1 MKAENANF
9 IVWSKLAH
17 FLKIPVRKVII
28 LDFSVLAHLFFY
40 FTDPFVDVFLVNS
53 GKMIEHHCT
62 KILLDVQSPIFN
74 EGIEFYIPSH
84 QIEESDLYLIAM
96 HKYNRITNTLIGKVM
111 IGSHSDG
118 LYKAHWDRALQDPEK
133 VIPMWHPITR

>member
-1 MKAENANF
+1 M
-9 IVWSKLAH
+9 
-17 FLKIPVRKVII
+17 
-28 LDFSVLAHLFFY
+28 
-40 FTDPFVDVFLVNS
+40 NS